1 MTQSAI
7 ALYLGE
13 SYATLG
19 VFDLL
24 GSKKT
29 KPIFEKAVYL
39 PQTSLKNLLTQ
50 AASANPENKIE
61 SIFIVTRYLD
71 RLKTFRLGGSVIQV
85 VPIGFENS
93 YSISNTEK
101 QSLAAPALILAVAAD
116 VTKEALST
124 ELARLKKVNS
134 EINKVV
140 FQLPETLFN
149 SEQIETIKSFF
160 IENNFKLFT
169 VPNPFDFE
177 SVRTTLLNAGSEGT
191 KDEFLADIRD
201 AIGPD
206 VKVYFWINNS
216 FSSTFENID
225 LYFSSQTF
233 LKNYLIKENIAQAF
247 YFDVENWNQVTTL
260 NEQKWQSPWGTIDYS
275 HPQNQEFD
283 MSPYCELTTNSA
295 GQFIVSQTAP
305 QFEPGPIVAGRSVK
319 ALILDAFSD
328 ELRHHKLI
336 AGIFPQINSDSIQQK
351 VTTQFQILQKAQS
364 MDQTRLSKADIKAW
378 LRFSVTAWILKNFNS
393 VPTRIIGDFGSFFF
407 KDFEKLPAFTFSNYD
422 WVEEIISEAHLSQ
435 KKNILKGKK

>member
-24 GSKKT
+24 GSEKS
-29 KPIFEKAVYL
+29 KPIFEKAAYL
-39 PQTSLKNLLTQ
+39 PQTSLKNLLSQ
-50 AASANPENKIE
+50 AVAASSENKIE

-116 VTKEALST
+116 VTKETLST

-149 SEQIETIKSFF
+149 SEQVETIKSFF

-177 SVRTTLLNAGSEGT
+177 SVRKTLLNAGSEGT

-201 AIGPD
+201 TVGLD
-206 VKVYFWINNS
+206 VKTYFWVNDS
-216 FSSTFENID
+216 FSTTFENID

-233 LKNYLIKENIAQAF
+233 LKNYLIKEKIKQAF
-247 YFDVENWNQVTTL
+247 YFDVENWNQVSITD
-260 NEQKWQSPWGTIDYS
+260 EEKWQSPWGTINYS
-275 HPQNQEFD
+275 HPKNQEFD
-283 MSPYCELTTNSA
+283 LSPYCELTTNSI
-295 GQFIVSQTAP
+295 GQFMVSKTAP

-319 ALILDAFSD
+319 TLILDAFSD

-336 AGIFPQINSDSIQQK
+336 SGIFPQMNSDSIQQK
-351 VTTQFQILQKAQS
+351 VNTQFQILQKAQS
-364 MDQTRLSKADIKAW
+364 LDQTRLSKADIKTW
-378 LRFSVTAWILKNFNS
+378 LRFSVSTWILKNFNS

-407 KDFEKLPAFTFSNYD
+407 QEFKKLPAFTFSDYD
-422 WVEEIISEAHLSQ
+422 WVLEIISEAQ
-435 KKNILKGKK
+435 KKNTLKEKN